1 LAIGVPKLEFGN
13 EKTFTAQYV
22 GLRKDATQPTQLRYS
37 FNQEKNVFRNK
48 VVIMQLPQFDQ
59 KILLIAVAFMLSS
72 PAYAMSDL
80 VPVINNMV
88 EALVKGLAMLIGFY
102 LFPAVFGLLIVK
114 KDRRSWFVSV
124 LVALYVATLL
134 FLVVGVGLL
143 GVHDL
148 TLLGL
153 PYLLIPVAIYSR
165 LQKTRSE

>member
-1 LAIGVPKLEFGN
+1 
-13 EKTFTAQYV
+13 
-22 GLRKDATQPTQLRYS
+22 
-37 FNQEKNVFRNK
+37 
-48 VVIMQLPQFDQ
+48 
-59 KILLIAVAFMLSS
+59 
-72 PAYAMSDL
+72 
-80 VPVINNMV
+80 
-88 EALVKGLAMLIGFY
+88 
-102 LFPAVFGLLIVK
+102 
-114 KDRRSWFVSV
+114 V

>member
-1 LAIGVPKLEFGN
+1 VLDSGVGW
-13 EKTFTAQYV
+13 V
-22 GLRKDATQPTQLRYS
+22 DAFPTQHLPRNVLGCEKMQPNLHNYAT
-37 FNQEKNVFRNK
+37 NQEKNMFRNK

-59 KILLIAVAFMLSS
+59 KILLIAIAFMLSS